1 MPETGLSMVVTL
13 LALCAGL
20 LLLLLFLVFRISS
33 RLSRLENLARQQSG
47 RHEPVEPELTA
58 AENSPGG
65 AFEAFLNEDPERR
78 NLPKSEQFG
87 AFRRWRQE
95 KGMNWS
101 NS

>member
-1 MPETGLSMVVTL
+1 MPETGSSMMVTL
-13 LALCAGL
+13 LAFCAGL

-33 RLSRLENLARQQSG
+33 RLSRLESLAREQS
-47 RHEPVEPELTA
+47 RRQESVEPEPTA

-78 NLPKSEQFG
+78 ELPKSEQFG

-95 KGMNWS
+95 KGMNWT